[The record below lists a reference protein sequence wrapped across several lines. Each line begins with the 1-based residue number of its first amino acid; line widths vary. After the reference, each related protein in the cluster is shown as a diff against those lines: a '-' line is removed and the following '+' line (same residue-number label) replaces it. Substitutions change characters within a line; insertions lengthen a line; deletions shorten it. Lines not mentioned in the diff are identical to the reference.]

1 MSALFQLD
9 QLVLRRKVLVLAG
22 AKFHIYDPAGNVV
35 GFSHMKAFKLK
46 EDIRIFADE
55 AMTTQLL
62 SIKARSIMDFGATY
76 DVADAATGQAV
87 GALRRKGMKSMIR
100 DEWVFLAPGDREIGI
115 IQEDS
120 MALALVRRL
129 LTNLV
134 PQSFT
139 TNIGGQSPVAY
150 KQRFN
155 PFVHRM
161 DILFAPGANQVL
173 DRRLAIAAAVLLG
186 AIEGRQQ

>member
-1 MSALFQLD
+1 MSNLYQLD
-9 QLVLRRKVLVLAG
+9 HITLRRKVFTFAG
-22 AKFHIYDPAGNVV
+22 AKFHFYDPAQNVV
-35 GFSHMKAFKLK
+35 GFSALKAFKLK

-55 AMTTQLL
+55 GQTQELL

-76 DVADAATGQAV
+76 DVVDSRNGQPV
-87 GALRRKGMKSMIR
+87 GALRRKGLKSILR
-100 DEWVFLAPGDREIGI
+100 DEWLFLAPGDIEIGM
-115 IQEDS
+115 IQEDN
-120 MALALVRRL
+120 MAMALVRRF

-139 TNIGGQSPVAY
+139 TSVNGQCPVMY

-155 PFVHRM
+155 PFVQRI
-161 DILFAPGANQVL
+161 DILFAPNANQLL
-173 DRRLAIAAAVLLG
+173 DRRLAIAAVVLLS